1 MRLSSGRKRGEMRE
15 RRGEDDFV
23 NLMLASYH
31 GNNCLYCLELQA
43 FIQKRENV
51 LSPKVVYGYQET

>member
-1 MRLSSGRKRGEMRE
+1 MRE